1 VQRQLSLVIE
11 EADGVFWALQCA
23 LTSPL
28 ALCLL
33 VFELVFIV
41 ECDAFNLG
49 FGAVL
54 HQGDGPV
61 AFFNHQ
67 IAPCH
72 AKLATYERELI
83 GLV

>member
-1 VQRQLSLVIE
+1 
-11 EADGVFWALQCA
+11 
-23 LTSPL
+23 
-28 ALCLL
+28 L